1 MADLVIS
8 QILGLIV
15 GFLAL
20 IPAGLLLRQFL
31 KTKIRDYF
39 LFFLFFAD
47 AFLTL
52 TLDVVAGYT
61 KILYII
67 ELNHITIDI
76 IYLLLTIHATRI
88 IWKSTPKP
96 VLVVTFVWFFALMFM
111 TLMWAKIPAVNSGNW
126 LGIPNFPISFSDYA
140 FTASGQPYLAA
151 GLVYNGIIIYGTQ
164 FRIFGDLFR
173 IYAVGFLLYAY
184 ITAKPLNPTP
194 RILTAKKI
202 WIVVWIMLLLHAIV
216 LFPPFGASG
225 LANLVGFILIIAGAL
240 ITYIAIFIPEAI
252 LISRVQVQRI
262 FDLYDKLQKASSDE
276 EIEKLQIESLM
287 MYLKSVKSALKDES
301 HSD

>member
-1 MADLVIS
+1 MADLIAS

-31 KTKIRDYF
+31 KTKIRDYA
-39 LFFLFFAD
+39 LFFLFFLD

-61 KILYII
+61 KALLFIQLH
-67 ELNHITIDI
+67 HITIDL
-76 IYLLLTIHATRI
+76 IYVILILHATRI
-88 IWKSTPKP
+88 IWKKTPIAIS
-96 VLVVTFVWFFALMFM
+96 VITIVWFFALFIM
-111 TLMWAKIPAVNSGNW
+111 TLLWQITPAVTSGNW

-140 FTASGQPYLAA
+140 FLADGVTPNVA
-151 GLVYNGIIIYGTQ
+151 AALVFNNMIIYGTQ

-173 IYAVGFLLYAY
+173 IFAVGLLLYAY
-184 ITAKPLNPTP
+184 ITAQPLNPTP
-194 RILTAKKI
+194 KILRAKKI

-216 LFPPFGASG
+216 LFPPFGATA
-225 LANLVGFILIIAGAL
+225 LANLVGLILIIAGIL
-240 ITYIAIFIPEAI
+240 ITYIALFIPEAI
-252 LISRVQVQRI
+252 LISRVQVQRV
-262 FDLYDKLQKASSDE
+262 FDLYSKLQKASSDE

-287 MYLKSVKSALKDES
+287 LYLKSVKNALKD
-301 HSD
+301 DTNK